1 MAQRRTTSADRDRT
15 NTAACIGRCRCGRAS
30 SATMAV
36 VAIVTAAALLGCSSA
51 AAVKT
56 KSAPIVGVAGFHTYD
71 WGTPAPVVIA
81 DEDRERDAAVLEYT
95 IRDAID
101 RQLAAK
107 GYRRVEGGT
116 QPDFLVDFGV
126 RLEEKS
132 TDSFGQYIQYRDL
145 GGKQGMGSAFVFGYE
160 QGSLAIE
167 VTNARTNQRAWTG
180 SARAVLDDGQD
191 VVKLDASVGRI
202 LADFPNAGG
211 KPAQKV
217 DLDSPGM
224 FHPPVP

>member
-1 MAQRRTTSADRDRT
+1 MLLRPTLALVT
-15 NTAACIGRCRCGRAS
+15 
-30 SATMAV
+30 
-36 VAIVTAAALLGCSSA
+36 VALLLGCSPTS
-51 AAVKT
+51 VKT

-71 WGTPAPVVIA
+71 WGTPAPVVVA
-81 DEDRERDAAVLEYT
+81 EEDRERDAAVLEYT
-95 IRDAID
+95 IRDAVD

-160 QGSLAIE
+160 QGTLAIE
-167 VTNARTNQRAWTG
+167 VTNAHTNQRAWSG

-191 VVKLDASVGRI
+191 VVKLDASVARI
-202 LADFPNAGG
+202 LADFPDAGG
-211 KPAQKV
+211 RAPTKKV